1 MPSALGTLDFERGK
15 EKKIAME
22 NESLEIFYEE
32 AMRVREE
39 RGRLKDWFKC
49 KCPDYAENQFY
60 SYKRQNKIPSVAI
73 ILQFEEDIEP
83 AILYNVLKIKS
94 VNNGNHE
101 RMIEEFFDR
110 HSEEIMRDPTYKLR
124 KQYKRIRLQ
133 QQLIDTL

>member
-1 MPSALGTLDFERGK
+1 MESEALELFYK
-15 EKKIAME
+15 ET
-22 NESLEIFYEE
+22 
-32 AMRVREE
+32 MRVKQEK
-39 RGRLKDWFKC
+39 GRLANWFKY

-60 SYKRQNKIPSVAI
+60 AYKRQNKIPSVAI

-110 HSEEIMRDPTYKLR
+110 HSEAIMNDPTYKLR
-124 KQYKRIRLQ
+124 KRYKRIRLQ
-133 QQLIDTL
+133 QQLLDTL